1 MPVTRHN
8 PDVGHGDDADV
19 VVTPAVANHNLG
31 VGQRDG
37 EAVANHDFGVV
48 HHDGEGAVVTPV
60 WQSTTLVSGTTTPR
74 APSLPLDVSK
84 KQKKYIN

>member
-1 MPVTRHN
+1 MTRGKIT
-8 PDVGHGDDADV
+8 VS
-19 VVTPAVANHNLG
+19 TPAVANHNLG

-60 WQSTTLVSGTTTPR
+60 WQSTTLVSGTTTTR
-74 APSLPLDVSK
+74 APSLPLDVPQKTK
-84 KQKKYIN
+84 KVYKLKKKGGSVL